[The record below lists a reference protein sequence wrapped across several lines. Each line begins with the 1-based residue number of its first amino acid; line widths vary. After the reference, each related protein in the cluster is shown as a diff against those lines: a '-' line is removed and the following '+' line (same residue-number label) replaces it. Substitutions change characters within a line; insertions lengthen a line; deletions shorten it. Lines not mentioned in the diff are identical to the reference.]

1 MVEERE
7 EIEGIINIS
16 FHMFV
21 PKLIYY
27 LRESLQRSQEKSICD
42 QADNGAFFA
51 DSMSVSQHL
60 VVLSPLQG
68 EPSDQ
73 LKPPV
78 GFVSTVMAAGAP
90 LV

>member
-1 MVEERE
+1 M
-7 EIEGIINIS
+7 
-16 FHMFV
+16 H
-21 PKLIYY
+21 
-27 LRESLQRSQEKSICD
+27 
-42 QADNGAFFA
+42 GAFFA

-60 VVLSPLQG
+60 VLSPLQG

-78 GFVSTVMAAGAP
+78 GLVPTVMAAGEP